1 MERDRNVPL
10 APSPETPLVKL
21 SNQLIFA
28 WASLTTIGCPSC
40 RTLCTVIRA
49 LKVWTSSA
57 RIGCLQARSRVLL
70 AQSDQE
76 TSSGDS
82 TESSFCRPTLSCLPK
97 RTVRIYDP
105 MCRQWRRGHVF
116 LMYVSSK
123 TRSDEVCM
131 RASTFRSSFLYR
143 DKSG

>member
-1 MERDRNVPL
+1 MERNRNVPL

-21 SNQLIFA
+21 SNQLILA

-40 RTLCTVIRA
+40 STLCTVIRA

-70 AQSDQE
+70 AQCDSK

-82 TESSFCRPTLSCLPK
+82 TKSSFCRPTLSCLPR
-97 RTVRIYDP
+97 RTVRIYGP
-105 MCRQWRRGHVF
+105 MCTQWRRGHVF
-116 LMYVSSK
+116 LNK
-123 TRSDEVCM
+123 CELEVWFRRGVCE
-131 RASTFRSSFLYR
+131 ASTFRSSFLYR
-143 DKSG
+143 GRSG